1 MGKNIVVIG
10 GGPGGYAA
18 AIKAAQLGAKVT
30 LVEAAQV
37 GGTCLN
43 VGCIPT
49 KALLHAGEFYKM
61 AANNTVAGV
70 KCSGVSLDWSAAQ
83 RQKEKIVGQ
92 LTGGVDALLRHNGV
106 RLVNGTAKLLSGH
119 SVKVEAET
127 LEADAVIIATGSES
141 VTLPVPGAD
150 LPGVMDSTGAL
161 SQEEIPGS
169 VIIVGGGVI
178 GAEFASL
185 YSALGVKVTVIEMQ
199 PEILPTLDQEI
210 GGLLRNTLEADGVSI
225 YTGVKLVRIDQT
237 KDGLCLT
244 YDRNGELHEILA
256 EKVVMAVGRRARTA
270 GLGFDE
276 IGITMTRSAIDVD
289 ENFCTSLPGVYAV
302 GDCNGQMMLAHAAM
316 AQGSA
321 AAEYIMGA
329 SPRYNARVVP
339 SCVYGSPEIAAV
351 GLTEKQVQDAGIDYA
366 VGRFSLSG
374 NGKAIIENAGGMI
387 KIVADKK
394 LGEVLG
400 VHMIGPRVTEM
411 IAEAALCMNLEGT
424 VEDIVNT
431 IHAHPT
437 VGEAVCEAAMS
448 VFGKPIHGV

>member
-1 MGKNIVVIG
+1 
-10 GGPGGYAA
+10 
-18 AIKAAQLGAKVT
+18 
-30 LVEAAQV
+30 
-37 GGTCLN
+37 
-43 VGCIPT
+43 
-49 KALLHAGEFYKM
+49 
-61 AANNTVAGV
+61 
-70 KCSGVSLDWSAAQ
+70 
-83 RQKEKIVGQ
+83 
-92 LTGGVDALLRHNGV
+92 
-106 RLVNGTAKLLSGH
+106 
-119 SVKVEAET
+119 
-127 LEADAVIIATGSES
+127 
-141 VTLPVPGAD
+141 
-150 LPGVMDSTGAL
+150 
-161 SQEEIPGS
+161 
-169 VIIVGGGVI
+169 
-178 GAEFASL
+178 
-185 YSALGVKVTVIEMQ
+185 
-199 PEILPTLDQEI
+199 
-210 GGLLRNTLEADGVSI
+210 
-225 YTGVKLVRIDQT
+225 
-237 KDGLCLT
+237 
-244 YDRNGELHEILA
+244 
-256 EKVVMAVGRRARTA
+256 
-270 GLGFDE
+270 
-276 IGITMTRSAIDVD
+276 
-289 ENFCTSLPGVYAV
+289 
-302 GDCNGQMMLAHAAM
+302 M

-321 AAEYIMGA
+321 AAEHIMGA